1 MSAGPLYRWSRYK
14 PVIGDPHFM
23 FYASCCMIAM
33 ASILCYVSYSPVWI
47 IGHLGISELTF
58 SGLFGLNAAVN
69 IAACFA
75 APVLVKRIGNRPGVL
90 LALSLMLVAAFL
102 EAGMYLFGPQ
112 EGLAAA
118 IAFMAPMMILCI
130 GFAILLGPATSM
142 ALSAFGERAGTAAA
156 MLGCIQMS
164 GASLLTALVQLTD
177 IPAPYAIA
185 LVMAGF
191 SAVLLLI
198 MAMKNLSHLHQEQL
212 QHD

>member
-1 MSAGPLYRWSRYK
+1 RYK

-58 SGLFGLNAAVN
+58 SGLFGLNAAIN
-69 IAACFA
+69 IVACFA
-75 APVLVKRIGNRPGVL
+75 APVLVKRIGNRPGVVV
-90 LALSLMLVAAFL
+90 ALSLMLLAAVI
-102 EAGMYLFGPQ
+102 EAAVYFAGPQ
-112 EGLAAA
+112 AGLAAA
-118 IAFMAPMMILCI
+118 IAFMAPMMILCV

-142 ALSAFGERAGTAAA
+142 ALSAFGERAGTATA

-164 GASLLTALVQLTD
+164 GASILTALIQLTD

-185 LVMAGF
+185 LVMGGF
-191 SAVLLLI
+191 SSVLLII
-198 MAMKNLSHLHQEQL
+198 MAMNRLSHLHQEQL